1 MGFHGEDYEK
11 AQQRGV
17 LLLDL
22 EVEDA
27 GGAGQWN
34 MDLRMMARAECF
46 TAIIDEY
53 CSPTTRSDRH
63 QSRAAPI
70 FIS

>member
-34 MDLRMMARAECF
+34 MDLRTMARAEC
-46 TAIIDEY
+46 